1 MPTSHHHQLNELME
15 VILLVDPT
23 SVLDVG
29 TGLGKFGVLSRE
41 YLEVRRGHLRK
52 QDWHCQ
58 IDGIEG
64 FGPYL
69 SPLHEYVY
77 DHLFTGDVRQ
87 IIPGLTTHYDLILLI
102 DVLEHFEYQAG
113 LALLTELLRHTDN
126 LLVSTPKR
134 FVEQGASFGNRLEVH
149 HSHWGRRDFSTIGE
163 ACFIPNEVSLI
174 CLVGQAAGHVRR
186 EVFSWRRRLKR
197 QAPFLAA
204 GYHAIKALYPAARL

>member
-1 MPTSHHHQLNELME
+1 MPSSHYQQLNELTE
-15 VILLVDPT
+15 VIVLVDPT

-29 TGLGKFGVLSRE
+29 TGLGKFGVLARE

-52 QDWHCQ
+52 QDWHCR

-77 DHLFTGDVRQ
+77 DRLFTGDVRQ
-87 IIPGLTTHYDLILLI
+87 IVPGLTARYDLVLLI
-102 DVLEHFEYQAG
+102 DVLEHFEYEAG
-113 LALLTELLRHTDN
+113 LALLTELLRRADN

-134 FVEQGASFGNRLEVH
+134 FIEQGASFGNRLEVH
-149 HSHWGRRDFSTIGE
+149 HSHWKRRDFSALGE
-163 ACFIPNEVSLI
+163 ACFVPNEVSLI
-174 CLVGQAAGHVRR
+174 CLVGRDAGRVRR
-186 EVFSWRRRLKR
+186 ELFSWRRRLKR

-204 GYHAIKALYPAARL
+204 GYRAVKALYPAARL